1 MHNLLTLTSLNVNGF
16 HSKINLGIIDDFLSK
31 KHIILLTETLSDDL
45 ELKDSLLHDYKVL
58 NLPRCKNYRYGG
70 FLGISILLR
79 NDIFDHT
86 SIIKDTKSESILW
99 LKINK
104 ELLGIEF
111 ALGAIYLPHEGSKYH
126 SSDIFDNLQEDLL
139 HIDANLNLPICLMG
153 DCNARTGLTDDFLDV
168 NEHVAE
174 LTGLDAASD
183 YMCDM
188 KYILNS
194 KGICTERFNCDT
206 LTNCNGDKLI
216 ECCKTFGIRI
226 VNGRFGA
233 DKNIGKYTCYNKNN
247 GKSVVD
253 YALVSDT
260 LLPII
265 ADFEI
270 DTFDKCLSDVHCP
283 INLCFKTP
291 DVVNYPENNIDDDLL
306 NAKHAN
312 EENELNVGVEPS
324 SSSISSTHLQFKWDK
339 EKSKEFTKC
348 FESLDLNN
356 LKRDLLALEDSVSQA
371 NIDEFCRTLC
381 DVFIDN
387 AKEAKACIMVTN
399 NQKHNGNQKKKVS
412 KPWFDRECRNRR
424 ADYYKVK
431 NQLKRIVGSE
441 KELKSEGKKYS
452 KFVKAKAN
460 KFHKDFNKK
469 LRNLKSC
476 NPKEYWSILNKSVE
490 GKQAIAKISIES
502 FAEHFRKLG
511 ETDNDDNNES
521 AFKPQNIEHSI
532 NDELNKDFSVNE
544 IQMLITK
551 LKSGKACGIDLI
563 RNEFLKNC
571 PSEMIE
577 IITLLFNI
585 VLQSGIIPSDWC
597 IGMIMPLFKN
607 KGSHNDP
614 DNYRGITL
622 LSCIGKLFTAAINYR
637 LTNYLEQTGSIG
649 DEQAGFRAGY
659 STVDHI
665 FTLHAILDIYLHKKE
680 RLYCAFVDY
689 KKAFD
694 LVDRTSLWMKLISHG
709 INGRIVN
716 AIYNL
721 YSNAKSCVKYNGSI
735 SDSFACNVGVR
746 QGENLSP
753 MLFAIYLNDFEL
765 FVSSK
770 YKGLEKISQEAHKY
784 ICDDDIEI
792 FLKMYVLLYADDT
805 IVMAETPDELHYALN
820 AVYNYCSLWKLTVNT
835 SKTKIV
841 IFSRGKVRNVP
852 TFLFGKDTLEV
863 VDDYTYLGTTFNFN
877 GNFKKAINKQ
887 IDAARRALFILKKKI
902 MTLKL
907 PIDLQLELFD
917 KTILPILLY
926 GAEVWGHSSH
936 MILIEIF
943 YRKFLKSIL
952 KVDSRTPDPMVYGE
966 TGKTKVEL
974 LVKERMI
981 CFWMRLLNGKQTKLS
996 VLMYKIIKSMHD
1008 DPLNDYKSNW
1018 ISYVKNIFDATG
1030 YSNIWF
1036 EAPCILT
1043 QNDSTSYV
1051 TWAKNAI
1058 HLRLNDIFKQEWN
1071 NQVYSNKLCNNYRI
1085 FKNVL
1090 ELEPYLFNLSEKE
1103 RVNMCKF
1110 RCRASNIPAATLNA
1124 NNANEE
1130 MCTLCDMN
1138 ECGDEFHYILR
1149 CPYFSAERNKLLKIN
1164 NKKINCLQMRD
1175 IFTKKGI
1182 GKLKSLANFIGII
1195 MSNFNPVKKTKK
1207 AQNEL
1212 EYIPRPSTRSG
1223 RIPQRPNVLDL

>member
-1 MHNLLTLTSLNVNGF
+1 
-16 HSKINLGIIDDFLSK
+16 
-31 KHIILLTETLSDDL
+31 
-45 ELKDSLLHDYKVL
+45 
-58 NLPRCKNYRYGG
+58 
-70 FLGISILLR
+70 
-79 NDIFDHT
+79 
-86 SIIKDTKSESILW
+86 
-99 LKINK
+99 
-104 ELLGIEF
+104 
-111 ALGAIYLPHEGSKYH
+111 
-126 SSDIFDNLQEDLL
+126 
-139 HIDANLNLPICLMG
+139 
-153 DCNARTGLTDDFLDV
+153 
-168 NEHVAE
+168 
-174 LTGLDAASD
+174 
-183 YMCDM
+183 
-188 KYILNS
+188 
-194 KGICTERFNCDT
+194 
-206 LTNCNGDKLI
+206 
-216 ECCKTFGIRI
+216 
-226 VNGRFGA
+226 
-233 DKNIGKYTCYNKNN
+233 
-247 GKSVVD
+247 
-253 YALVSDT
+253 
-260 LLPII
+260 
-265 ADFEI
+265 
-270 DTFDKCLSDVHCP
+270 
-283 INLCFKTP
+283 
-291 DVVNYPENNIDDDLL
+291 
-306 NAKHAN
+306 
-312 EENELNVGVEPS
+312 
-324 SSSISSTHLQFKWDK
+324 
-339 EKSKEFTKC
+339 
-348 FESLDLNN
+348 
-356 LKRDLLALEDSVSQA
+356 
-371 NIDEFCRTLC
+371 
-381 DVFIDN
+381 
-387 AKEAKACIMVTN
+387 
-399 NQKHNGNQKKKVS
+399 
-412 KPWFDRECRNRR
+412 
-424 ADYYKVK
+424 
-431 NQLKRIVGSE
+431 
-441 KELKSEGKKYS
+441 
-452 KFVKAKAN
+452 
-460 KFHKDFNKK
+460 
-469 LRNLKSC
+469 
-476 NPKEYWSILNKSVE
+476 
-490 GKQAIAKISIES
+490 
-502 FAEHFRKLG
+502 
-511 ETDNDDNNES
+511 
-521 AFKPQNIEHSI
+521 
-532 NDELNKDFSVNE
+532 
-544 IQMLITK
+544 
-551 LKSGKACGIDLI
+551 
-563 RNEFLKNC
+563 
-571 PSEMIE
+571 
-577 IITLLFNI
+577 
-585 VLQSGIIPSDWC
+585 
-597 IGMIMPLFKN
+597 
-607 KGSHNDP
+607 
-614 DNYRGITL
+614 
-622 LSCIGKLFTAAINYR
+622 
-637 LTNYLEQTGSIG
+637 
-649 DEQAGFRAGY
+649 
-659 STVDHI
+659 
-665 FTLHAILDIYLHKKE
+665 
-680 RLYCAFVDY
+680 
-689 KKAFD
+689 
-694 LVDRTSLWMKLISHG
+694 
-709 INGRIVN
+709 
-716 AIYNL
+716 
-721 YSNAKSCVKYNGSI
+721 
-735 SDSFACNVGVR
+735 
-746 QGENLSP
+746 
-753 MLFAIYLNDFEL
+753 
-765 FVSSK
+765 
-770 YKGLEKISQEAHKY
+770 
-784 ICDDDIEI
+784 
-792 FLKMYVLLYADDT
+792 MYVLLYADDT

-1195 MSNFNPVKKTKK
+1195 MSNFNPVKKPKK